1 MKNSY
6 CEKLLKV
13 KLDLKLTFNSHTSDL
28 SEKAGKNVHAPARVK
43 PYLNISKEHII
54 MDGFFQSK
62 NQLLPSCMN
71 VSQSR

>member
-28 SEKAGKNVHAPARVK
+28 SEKAGKNVYAPTRVK
-43 PYLNISKEHII
+43 PYLNIWKKPII

-62 NQLLPSCMN
+62 ISYFPL
-71 VSQSR
+71 V